1 LSKLLYS
8 EYILNYT
15 YGMNAL
21 IYEVQSSEL
30 SRNPLKVFS
39 AAEKNPVTVTR
50 RDGEDLLLM
59 AKARAEDSSEFMVH
73 ASRVMSALADEQ
85 GTIVERMMRQY
96 PWIHPL
102 DDRWRAVCVDD
113 LIRTT
118 ISSVALNAPDAA
130 MRKLSSW
137 RETAYATSMGWGEE
151 PKEWLEK
158 PVRVKRPR
166 RLIEKP

>member
-1 LSKLLYS
+1 MS
-8 EYILNYT
+8 T
-15 YGMNAL
+15 QV
-21 IYEVQSSEL
+21 YEVQSSEL

-85 GTIVERMMRQY
+85 GTIVERMMKQY

-102 DDRWRAVCVDD
+102 DDHWRAVCVDD

-118 ISSVALNAPDAA
+118 ISSVSLNSPDAA

-137 RETAYATSMGWGEE
+137 RETAYATSMGWGSE

-166 RLIEKP
+166 RLVEKP

>member
-1 LSKLLYS
+1 MLYS

-15 YGMNAL
+15 ADMSTQ
-21 IYEVQSSEL
+21 IFEVQSSEL

-59 AKARAEDSSEFMVH
+59 AKAQAEDSSEFMVH
-73 ASRVMSALADEQ
+73 VSRVMSALADEQ
-85 GTIVERMMRQY
+85 GTLVERMMRQY

-102 DDRWRAVCVDD
+102 DGESRDLCVND

-118 ISSVALNAPDAA
+118 ISSVSMNAPEAA
-130 MRKLSSW
+130 MRKLTSW

-158 PVRVKRPR
+158 PVRVERPR

>member
-1 LSKLLYS
+1 MLYS

-15 YGMNAL
+15 AGMSKA

-39 AAEKNPVTVTR
+39 AAELNPVTVTR
-50 RDGEDLLLM
+50 RDGEDLLIM

-85 GTIVERMMRQY
+85 GTIVERMIKQY

-102 DDRWRAVCVDD
+102 DDHWRAVCVDD
-113 LIRTT
+113 LIKTT
-118 ISSVALNAPDAA
+118 ISSVSMNAPDAA
-130 MRKLSSW
+130 LRKLTSW

-151 PKEWLEK
+151 PKEWLEE
-158 PVRVKRPR
+158 PIRVKRPR